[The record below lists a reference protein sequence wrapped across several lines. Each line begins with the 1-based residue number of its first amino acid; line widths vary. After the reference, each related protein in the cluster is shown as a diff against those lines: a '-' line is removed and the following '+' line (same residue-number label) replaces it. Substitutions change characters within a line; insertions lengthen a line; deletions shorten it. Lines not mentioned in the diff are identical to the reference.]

1 MGALLIALVLLALGA
16 GISAWREPRRLLPGI
31 FGTGA
36 VVVVA
41 MMVVAA
47 VVGARGRELSGAMVL
62 AVVAV
67 AGLVAAAVL
76 GVYLVRTGVELVR
89 REGLRPS
96 MMLSATLGT
105 LLLVYVVGVAMGLVV
120 GWLIP
125 TSDHRLLVVLAAIG
139 VPGAYLGF
147 ALLALVLWS
156 VVYDAWARRR
166 VRRDPVGAVVV
177 LGAGLID
184 GRRVGGLLAGR
195 LDLAHEVFDLAEASG
210 RRPIMICSG
219 GRGAD
224 EEMSEAAAMSDYL
237 LARGIRGDAVLAEDD
252 STDTAENIA
261 FSAELLAGRGVAGP
275 VAVVT
280 SDFHALRAAMLMRS
294 NEIDG
299 FATGARTASYFVPN
313 AEVREFAAIM
323 WKHRWLNLALV
334 VALSVPW
341 LLAVW
346 NVSVS

>member
-16 GISAWREPRRLLPGI
+16 GITAWREPRRLLPGI

-36 VVVVA
+36 VVIVA
-41 MMVVAA
+41 MVVVAA
-47 VVGARGRELSGAMVL
+47 VAGACGREVSGAMVL

-67 AGLVAAAVL
+67 TGLVAAAVL
-76 GVYLVRTGVELVR
+76 GVYLVGTGVELVR
-89 REGLRPS
+89 REGLRSS
-96 MMLSATLGT
+96 MMLSTALGV
-105 LLLVYVVGVAMGLVV
+105 LLLVYVVGVAAGLVV

-125 TSDHRLLVVLAAIG
+125 TSDHRLLFVLAAIG
-139 VPGAYLGF
+139 VPAAYIGF
-147 ALLALVLWS
+147 ALLALVIWS
-156 VVYDAWARRR
+156 AVYEVWARRR
-166 VRRDPVGAVVV
+166 VRRDPAGAVIV

-184 GRRVGGLLAGR
+184 GRRVGKLLAGR
-195 LDLAHEVFDLAEASG
+195 LDLAQEVFDLAEASG

-224 EEMSEAAAMSDYL
+224 EEVSEAAAMSDYL
-237 LARGIRGDAVLAEDD
+237 LTRGMRGDAVLAEDD

-261 FSAELLAGRGVAGP
+261 FSAKLLADHRVVGP

-280 SDFHALRAAMLMRS
+280 SDYHALRAAMLMRG

-334 VALSVPW
+334 VAISIPW

-346 NVSVS
+346 DVSVR